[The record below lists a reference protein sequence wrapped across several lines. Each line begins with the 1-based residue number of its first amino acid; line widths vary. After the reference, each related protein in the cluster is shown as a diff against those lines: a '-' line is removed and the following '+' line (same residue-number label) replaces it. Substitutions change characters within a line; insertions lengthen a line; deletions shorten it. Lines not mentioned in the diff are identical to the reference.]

1 MGGHAG
7 VQGGRKVRGTAA
19 EWESWMKGGGGGC
32 TGEKESWRKERGE
45 RSLFSVSEINYFY
58 VCGLFK
64 LCHR

>member
-1 MGGHAG
+1 M
-7 VQGGRKVRGTAA
+7 RGTAA
-19 EWESWMKGGGGGC
+19 EWESWMKGGWLHG
-32 TGEKESWRKERGE
+32 RKRKLEEGERGE